1 MKLFLL
7 STPHIT
13 LLYCDNL
20 NPDTPLSSITSEVHY
35 NCIMMMY
42 HLLTMPLQLL
52 LMLLRQH
59 FYLRLHWPHRL
70 NYMLLHKPAL
80 APRTKLP
87 VLMLMVNM
95 LSEQLIISECCISNR
110 TCLLPVEILPTFRNY
125 WM

>member
-1 MKLFLL
+1 MANAAPGVLQ
-7 STPHIT
+7 
-13 LLYCDNL
+13 
-20 NPDTPLSSITSEVHY
+20 
-35 NCIMMMY
+35 
-42 HLLTMPLQLL
+42 QLL

-59 FYLRLHWPHRL
+59 FYLRLLWPHRL

-110 TCLLPVEILPTFRNY
+110 TCLLPVEITSSGIIPNFQELLDVIL
-125 WM
+125 